1 MKPAKV
7 AESKTF
13 RKRSSIFHYGESI
26 EGNKNIAPSSVR
38 NNYTFSF
45 SLVPVT
51 NLRVIV
57 IVKPSQFWRSLPG
70 EREREEESGYYE
82 RLVEWFPCSSR
93 DFLPVSKQA
102 PEYSVRLIYLYGGS
116 ISDRKPLD

>member
-13 RKRSSIFHYGESI
+13 RKRDSILHYGELI
-26 EGNKNIAPSSVR
+26 EGNKNAPSSVR

-70 EREREEESGYYE
+70 ERERERGGKWILRAVGRVVSMLES
-82 RLVEWFPCSSR
+82 RFSSR
-93 DFLPVSKQA
+93 FETSPGIFCSFNLFI
-102 PEYSVRLIYLYGGS
+102 RW
-116 ISDRKPLD
+116 LDK

>member
-13 RKRSSIFHYGESI
+13 RKRDSILHYGELI
-26 EGNKNIAPSSVR
+26 EGNKNAPSSVR